1 MKLLSKK
8 ALVVAIIASI
18 TFSMAFL
25 PTLACVDYVSRKI
38 PPIVSRIGSYVTS
51 AVKT

>member
-38 PPIVSRIGSYVTS
+38 PIVSRIGSYVTS